1 MQKRNILNF
10 LNVLTIVVNHN
21 SHTATLVTDP
31 VLNIHLMLYI
41 LYIMIYVYYSNSVCL
56 SGSPVIVS
64 LLLQSNLI
72 SQLN

>member
-1 MQKRNILNF
+1 
-10 LNVLTIVVNHN
+10 
-21 SHTATLVTDP
+21 
-31 VLNIHLMLYI
+31 
-41 LYIMIYVYYSNSVCL
+41 MIYIYYSNSVCL

>member
-31 VLNIHLMLYI
+31 VLHIHLMLYI
-41 LYIMIYVYYSNSVCL
+41 LYIMIYICYSDSVCL